1 MRMKFKKITIKNFM
15 SYQEAELS
23 LDRHGYILVRG
34 TNNNPLDNARSN
46 GTGKSTLF
54 SAISWALT
62 GLTVGGGK
70 EVANIYLE
78 GTTSA
83 ELDFSVDNI
92 EYKVIRTKNP
102 SNLKFYVNDEDKSGK
117 GIRDTE
123 KILSEYLPDVTHSLL
138 NSVIILGQGLPQ
150 KFTSNTPS
158 GRKEVLEKL
167 TNSDFMIQDLKTRVD
182 SRISKLKSDKRNI
195 ENEITDAQA
204 RKDILNKQQED
215 LANKLENDYN
225 ENKLN
230 DINCS
235 IIELEDSL
243 TSKTVLHIENEDRL
257 KIYNQR
263 LKEALDKQTK
273 KTTKYTQDR
282 AKVVLEDIRGLD
294 SDINVISGDI
304 SALSAEIRKLESV
317 KDVCPTCGQ
326 KLPNV
331 TKIDTT
337 SKHAELNDLN
347 SQLLKFKEERQAR
360 IDYNNDVLSK
370 FDSDFNS
377 SVADLNNYI
386 NEEKQVI
393 TKFERA
399 NDSVNQDINS
409 IKSQIQTLKFQ
420 RDSFNTDRENLIH
433 QIENH
438 KNEIQE
444 LADKIMYNND
454 VLEDLDNRLSV
465 DNKMST
471 ILKRDFRGYL
481 LTNIIDFISSR
492 AKNYS
497 QELFN
502 SDRLNFCLEGNNIN
516 ITYDSKDY
524 EVLSGGEKQKV
535 DVIVQL
541 SIRDMLC
548 NFLNFS
554 SNILVLDE
562 ITDSLDGE
570 GSQKMF
576 NLISTKLNDVEAIYI
591 ISHHTDELQ
600 IPCDDVITIIKGQDR
615 ISRIVY

>member
-1 MRMKFKKITIKNFM
+1 MRMKFKKIVIKNFM

-34 TNNNPLDNARSN
+34 TNNNPLDNAKSN

-83 ELDFSVDNI
+83 ELDFSVDDTD
-92 EYKVIRTKNP
+92 YKVIRTKNP
-102 SNLKFYVNDEDKSGK
+102 SNLKFYVNNEDKSGK

-182 SRISKLKSDKRNI
+182 SRISKLKSDKRNV
-195 ENEITDAQA
+195 ENEITDSQA
-204 RKDILNKQQED
+204 RKDLLNRQQED
-215 LANKLENDYN
+215 LVNRLENEYSEDKLDYIN
-225 ENKLN
+225 F
-230 DINCS
+230 DIS
-235 IIELEDSL
+235 ELEDL
-243 TSKTVLHIENEDRL
+243 LAPKIGLIIDNEDRL
-257 KIYNQR
+257 DIYNQR
-263 LKEALDKQTK
+263 LKEALDTLAE
-273 KTTKYTQDR
+273 KTAKYTQDR
-282 AKVVLEDIRGLD
+282 ANVLLEDTNTLENE
-294 SDINVISGDI
+294 INTLSGNISG
-304 SALSAEIRKLESV
+304 LSAEIRKLESV

-337 SKHAELNDLN
+337 DKHAELDNLTIEL
-347 SQLLKFKEERQAR
+347 SKLKEELQEK
-360 IDYNNDVLSK
+360 IKHNNDTLSK

-377 SVADLNNYI
+377 SVAELNDYI
-386 NEEKQVI
+386 NGQKQTI
-393 TKFERA
+393 TKFENA
-399 NDSVNQDINS
+399 NNTVRQEVNA
-409 IKSQIQTLKFQ
+409 IKSNIQSLKFK
-420 RDSFNTDRENLIH
+420 RDSFNTDRENLIK
-433 QIENH
+433 QIESY
-438 KNEIQE
+438 KTEIQE
-444 LADKIMYNND
+444 LTDKILYNND
-454 VLEDLDNRLSV
+454 VLEDLDNRLNV

-492 AKNYS
+492 AKSYS

-562 ITDSLDGE
+562 ITDSLDSE

-591 ISHHTDELQ
+591 ISHHTDFE
-600 IPCDDVITIIKGQDR
+600 IPVDSEINIVKGADK
-615 ISRIVY
+615 ISRIIT